1 LITVKMGVSRITLA
15 VHDRKGRIL
24 SILVRKTPHEE
35 LSPEGWESHLSLPE
49 WFGGLKSPVAIA
61 SVVPQ
66 YDTALQKALVAGGK
80 KWMIPLTIPDW
91 GLAVRY
97 SPQGALGVDRLAVC
111 RGSLE
116 RFPELKRQ
124 GWVVADFGTHTVLTV
139 VINHTI
145 FGGSISPGIMTQL
158 QSIGRGLV
166 LGRYPLQYPERPVG
180 ENTAECVSSGVV
192 LGAVRGVE
200 GLFRE
205 MEAAMGQ
212 QLTLVLTGGLS
223 RYLRPLFRLPN
234 RCDRHLVHAG
244 IWEAAHSSRKKRSV
258 GR

>member
-1 LITVKMGVSRITLA
+1 MGVSRITLA

-24 SILVRKTPHEE
+24 SILVRKTPPKK
-35 LSPEGWESHLSLPE
+35 LSSEGWKNHLCLPA
-49 WFGGLKSPVAIA
+49 WFLDIKGPAAMA

-66 YDTALQKALVAGGK
+66 YDSALQKVLVASGK
-80 KWMIPLTIPDW
+80 KWMIPLTFPDW
-91 GLAVRY
+91 GVAVRY
-97 SPQGALGVDRLAVC
+97 SPQGSLGVDRLAVC
-111 RGSLE
+111 RGALE
-116 RFPELKRQ
+116 RFPDLKRQ
-124 GWVVADFGTHTVLTV
+124 GWVVADFGTHIVLTV
-139 VINHTI
+139 VIHHTI
-145 FGGSISPGIMTQL
+145 RGGSISPGIMTQL

-166 LGRYPLQYPERPVG
+166 LGQFSLQYPERPVG

-200 GLFRE
+200 GLVGE
-205 MEAAMGQ
+205 MEIAMGQ

-244 IWEAAHSSRKKRSV
+244 IWEAARCARKRLAD
-258 GR
+258 R